1 MSVAFNGVVLVAPGV
16 ASYIDDSASS
26 SSPTTT
32 ANAIAI
38 LGESERGETGQPVV
52 FTDSSAVRAYYGT
65 SSVDLPLIYGITRAM
80 NAGASRVYGLRV
92 GNATKAS
99 VSIKSGNQNLINILT
114 KEWGNTGNAWN
125 LEITTNASDPLAKD
139 IKLTLH
145 DGRVYRQTK
154 IGKNVAQIEYFSPV
168 YSLGIGTISSISNNV
183 YSLSVAATQGV
194 EVGSVLSATGASSDS
209 GSFGSG
215 KCVVTAVTA
224 PTWANGA
231 VVPGTITFTSSVTT
245 NPGAPRG
252 TVSGIMA
259 QKTTAKDASGGYTF
273 QPAVEIAVLNGVA
286 NLRLYTPGEPT
297 AVAIPLQPYDTLA
310 KLTAR
315 VNQYFVVSKAG
326 QAAIP
331 QVAGS
336 TYGSPLSANL
346 QRLGVTEDSGSVV
359 FGITDNGGGN
369 PSSVSVPYTKTML
382 LSEFRNAMQDSLRA
396 VNNNGLVGSDSLEN
410 ATVDYLQRVGDV
422 IGKSGPANVTA
433 PGTATITTG
442 PTGAITGVVVASGAG
457 WETDDLA
464 TLSQGTSSATI
475 KYSATTTPA
484 WSVSSAGSGFKR
496 GTPVTFG
503 GTVSNGVLT
512 AMGTVT
518 AGGLNH
524 RVGDVLSTP
533 ITTGI
538 TAATVTVASVKVL
551 EKSLASGTWF
561 ITSDVDG
568 ANITY
573 TFQGGG
579 LVLADFANM
588 ATLDPATVS
597 LTRAAVSGSGGGT
610 ATITGTILSISQS
623 GTPVF
628 SILSATT
635 VGSGTGTLSGTG
647 NVLVTSTRTT
657 VTGPAATL
665 TLTTGGTGL
674 TGTSLTTV
682 DYSTI
687 PLVPVKSVLK
697 ISTGSVATPS
707 LAKFYRLA
715 ADANSTILGAIG
727 LANQSSPTT
736 SSIVG
741 VSFETPLITFRAMIP
756 AVSSYGWKFGI
767 APGMADG
774 TLSSSKLDMYPK
786 TNVYTTA
793 AMQQDP
799 NLGKTYFSANTNA
812 LVDALN
818 GNIFGAL
825 IEATKVYSSSRI
837 DNGIYAFGGGTETP
851 VEPSHWDEA
860 LAKLQQLEDLEIIV
874 PMTPNASIQSATL
887 AHCLSMSGP
896 LGKRERFAV
905 FGGELGQSTA
915 AVSTLASQFNDKRAV
930 LVWPGV
936 KDYDES
942 GNVITWAPYF
952 AAATIAGQ
960 LAAQSDIAEP
970 LTNKTV
976 SVRGLETI
984 PRLNDI
990 DALINAGVLVIR
1002 YDSNRGYSVAQS
1014 LTTWSG
1020 DTRYVRREI
1029 STMRSADTVMRRV
1042 RASIAN
1048 IVGSKLTPNLI
1059 DTIRSRITTQLQLAE
1074 NGQIIVGN
1082 GQFPAFKDVLVRAV
1096 GDAIYAEFSISPAI
1110 PANYLLITAH
1120 IM

>member
-168 YSLGIGTISSISNNV
+168 YSLGTGTISPNGSISNSYV
-183 YSLSVAATQGV
+183 LSVAATQGV
-194 EVGSVLSATGASSDS
+194 EVGSVLSATGAGSDN

-215 KCVVTAVTA
+215 KCVVTAVNP
-224 PTWANGA
+224 PTWLSGA
-231 VVPGTITFTSSVTT
+231 FVPGTITFTSTVTT

-252 TVSGIMA
+252 AVSGIMA

-297 AVAIPLQPYDTLA
+297 PVAIPLQPYDTLA

-331 QVAGS
+331 QVVGS
-336 TYGSPLSANL
+336 AYGSPLSANL

-359 FGITDNGGGN
+359 FGITDSGGGN
-369 PSSVSVPYTKTML
+369 RSSVSVPYTKTML

-396 VNNNGLVGSDSLEN
+396 VNNNGLVGPDSLVS
-410 ATVDYLQRVGDV
+410 ATVDYLQRAGTAS
-422 IGKSGPANVTA
+422 GKSGPSNVTT
-433 PGTATITTG
+433 PGTAIITTASD
-442 PTGAITGVVVASGAG
+442 GAITGASVSSTG

-464 TLSQGTSSATI
+464 TLTQGTSTATI
-475 KYSATTTPA
+475 KYSGTA
-484 WSVSSAGSGFKR
+484 WSVISGGTGFKR
-496 GTPVTFG
+496 GTPVNFTGSVSG
-503 GTVSNGVLT
+503 GTLSSPVV
-512 AMGTVT
+512 TV
-518 AGGLNH
+518 GGGGSNH
-524 RVGDVLSTP
+524 RVGDVLST
-533 ITTGI
+533 TTG
-538 TAATVTVASVKVL
+538 TNPATVTVASVKVL
-551 EKSLASGTWF
+551 EKTSLTGTT
-561 ITSDVDG
+561 IDKESNG
-568 ANITY
+568 ATPPTYTY
-573 TFQGGG
+573 TFTGGTLAPADLANVATG
-579 LVLADFANM
+579 DSVSVSIGGTSLVNAVVFSVTGPTADP
-588 ATLDPATVS
+588 PATFS
-597 LTRAAVSGSGGGT
+597 LRSST
-610 ATITGTILSISQS
+610 
-623 GTPVF
+623 
-628 SILSATT
+628 SATT
-635 VGSGTGTLSGTG
+635 LTASTITI
-647 NVLVTSTRTT
+647 TSTRTS
-657 VTGPAATL
+657 VLGAAATL
-665 TLTTGGTGL
+665 NMTAQGTGL
-674 TGTSLTTV
+674 TGTSFATV
-682 DYSTI
+682 DYSSI
-687 PLVPVKSVLK
+687 PLVPVKPVLK
-697 ISTGSVATPS
+697 ISTGSA
-707 LAKFYRLA
+707 AKFYSLA
-715 ADANSTILGAIG
+715 ADANSTILNAIG
-727 LANQSSPTT
+727 LAGQSSLSL
-736 SSIVG
+736 SSITG
-741 VSFETPLITFRAMIP
+741 VSFDTPLITFRAMIP

-774 TLSSSKLDMYPK
+774 TLSSSKLDMCPK

-793 AMQQDP
+793 AMQEDP

-818 GNIFGAL
+818 GSIFGAL

-837 DNGIYAFGGGTETP
+837 DNGVYAFGGAIETP

-905 FGGELGQSTA
+905 FGGGLGQSTA
-915 AVSTLASQFNDKRAV
+915 DVSTLASQFNDKRAV

-960 LAAQSDIAEP
+960 LAAQADIAEP
-970 LTNKTV
+970 LTNKSV

-1048 IVGSKLTPNLI
+1048 IVGSKLTPDLLN
-1059 DTIRSRITTQLQLAE
+1059 TIRARITTQLQLAE
-1074 NGQIIVGN
+1074 NGQIIVGS
-1082 GQFPAFKDVLVRAV
+1082 GQFPAFKDILVRAV

>member
-1 MSVAFNGVVLVAPGV
+1 M
-16 ASYIDDSASS
+16 
-26 SSPTTT
+26 
-32 ANAIAI
+32 
-38 LGESERGETGQPVV
+38 
-52 FTDSSAVRAYYGT
+52 
-65 SSVDLPLIYGITRAM
+65 
-80 NAGASRVYGLRV
+80 
-92 GNATKAS
+92 
-99 VSIKSGNQNLINILT
+99 
-114 KEWGNTGNAWN
+114 
-125 LEITTNASDPLAKD
+125 
-139 IKLTLH
+139 
-145 DGRVYRQTK
+145 
-154 IGKNVAQIEYFSPV
+154 
-168 YSLGIGTISSISNNV
+168 YSLGTGTISSSGSA

-231 VVPGTITFTSSVTT
+231 VVPGTITFTSTVTT

-273 QPAVEIAVLNGVA
+273 QPAVEIAVLNGIA
-286 NLRLYTPGEPT
+286 NLRLYTPGQPT

-315 VNQYFVVSKAG
+315 VNQYFVTSRAG

-336 TYGSPLSANL
+336 TYGSPLSATL
-346 QRLGVTEDSGSVV
+346 GRLGVTEDSGSVV

-382 LSEFRNAMQDSLRA
+382 LSEFRTTMQESLKA
-396 VNNNGLVGSDSLEN
+396 VNNNGLVGPDSLVN
-410 ATVDYLQRVGDV
+410 ATVDYLQRSGDV

-433 PGTATITTG
+433 PGIADITTNSS
-442 PTGAITGVVVASGAG
+442 GAITGVTVTNGAG

-464 TLSQGTSSATI
+464 KLSQDARIATI
-475 KYSATTTPA
+475 KYSGTA
-484 WSVSSAGSGFKR
+484 WSVMSSSTGFIK
-496 GTPVTFG
+496 G
-503 GTVSNGVLT
+503 GTSVNFTGNVSVSGVLSSPI
-512 AMGTVT
+512 VT
-518 AGGLNH
+518 SGGANH
-524 RVGDVLSTP
+524 RVNTTLSTIGGTIP
-533 ITTGI
+533 
-538 TAATVTVASVKVL
+538 ATVTVASVEVL
-551 EKSLASGTWF
+551 KKTDLSSWTITRTSDGDTPPTYTYSFSGGSLTVAQAVNLGVGDLVTVSLNNQPLVGATVSNASLASDASGMFSVTSATNATTLTATTIT
-561 ITSDVDG
+561 ITS
-568 ANITY
+568 I
-573 TFQGGG
+573 
-579 LVLADFANM
+579 
-588 ATLDPATVS
+588 
-597 LTRAAVSGSGGGT
+597 
-610 ATITGTILSISQS
+610 
-623 GTPVF
+623 
-628 SILSATT
+628 
-635 VGSGTGTLSGTG
+635 
-647 NVLVTSTRTT
+647 RTT

-665 TLTTGGTGL
+665 TVASSGTGL
-674 TGTSLTTV
+674 AGTSFATV
-682 DYSTI
+682 DYSPV
-687 PLVPVKSVLK
+687 PLVPVKPVLK
-697 ISTGSVATPS
+697 ISAGSVATPS
-707 LAKFYRLA
+707 LAKFYSLA
-715 ADANSTILGAIG
+715 ADENSTILGAIG
-727 LANQSSPTT
+727 LASQPSLNL
-736 SSIVG
+736 SSITG
-741 VSFETPLITFRAMIP
+741 VSFDTPPITFRAMIP

-774 TLSSSKLDMYPK
+774 TLSSSKLDMCPK

-799 NLGKTYFSANTNA
+799 LLGKTYFSANTNA

-818 GNIFGAL
+818 GSIFGAL

-837 DNGIYAFGGGTETP
+837 DNGVYAFGGAIETP

-905 FGGELGQSTA
+905 FGGGLGQSTA
-915 AVSTLASQFNDKRAV
+915 DVSTLASQFNDKRAV

-960 LAAQSDIAEP
+960 LAAQADIAEP
-970 LTNKTV
+970 LTSKTV

-1048 IVGSKLTPNLI
+1048 IVGSKLTPDLI
-1059 DTIRSRITTQLQLAE
+1059 NTIRARITTQLQLAE
-1074 NGQIIVGN
+1074 NGQIIVGS

>member
-125 LEITTNASDPLAKD
+125 LEVTTNASDPLAKD

-168 YSLGIGTISSISNNV
+168 YSLGAGAISSSGSNA

-194 EVGSVLSATGASSDS
+194 QVGSVLSATGASGDS

-231 VVPGTITFTSSVTT
+231 VVPGTITFTSTVTT

-286 NLRLYTPGEPT
+286 NLRLYTPGEAT

-336 TYGSPLSANL
+336 AYGSPLSANL

-396 VNNNGLVGSDSLEN
+396 VNNNGLVGSDSLVN
-410 ATVDYLQRVGDV
+410 ATVDYLQRAGDV

-442 PTGAITGVVVASGAG
+442 PTGAITGASVGSTG

-464 TLSQGTSSATI
+464 TLTQGTSTATI
-475 KYSATTTPA
+475 KYSGTA
-484 WSVSSAGSGFKR
+484 WSVISAGTGFKR
-496 GTPVTFG
+496 GASVSFT
-503 GTVSNGVLT
+503 GTVSNDGALSSVS
-512 AMGTVT
+512 TVT
-518 AGGLNH
+518 PGALNH
-524 RVGDVLSTP
+524 RVGDVLSTTG
-533 ITTGI
+533 TTP
-538 TAATVTVASVKVL
+538 ATVTVGSVEVLKKTSLTSTTIEKASNTLDQV
-551 EKSLASGTWF
+551 T
-561 ITSDVDG
+561 TH
-568 ANITY
+568 TY
-573 TFQGGG
+573 TFTGGT
-579 LVLADFANM
+579 LVPLDLANVAMGDSVSVTIGGTIIQNALVFGV
-588 ATLDPATVS
+588 TGPTVEPATFSIRS
-597 LTRAAVSGSGGGT
+597 LTNATTLTASGVTITSTRPGALGAAVSLSLPTGGSG
-610 ATITGTILSISQS
+610 
-623 GTPVF
+623 
-628 SILSATT
+628 
-635 VGSGTGTLSGTG
+635 LSGT
-647 NVLVTSTRTT
+647 NF
-657 VTGPAATL
+657 
-665 TLTTGGTGL
+665 
-674 TGTSLTTV
+674 TTV
-682 DYSTI
+682 DYSAI
-687 PLVPVKSVLK
+687 PLVPVKPVLK

-707 LAKFYRLA
+707 LAKFYSLT
-715 ADANSTILGAIG
+715 ADANSTILNAIG
-727 LANQSSPTT
+727 LASQSSLNL
-736 SSIVG
+736 SSITG
-741 VSFETPLITFRAMIP
+741 VSFDTPLITFRAMIP

-774 TLSSSKLDMYPK
+774 TLSSSKLDMCPK

-793 AMQQDP
+793 AMQEDP

-818 GNIFGAL
+818 GSIFGAL

-837 DNGIYAFGGGTETP
+837 DNGVYAFGGAIESP

-905 FGGELGQSTA
+905 FGGGLGQSTA
-915 AVSTLASQFNDKRAV
+915 DVSTLASQFNDKRAV

-942 GNVITWAPYF
+942 GNIITWAPYF

-960 LAAQSDIAEP
+960 LAAQADIAEP

-1048 IVGSKLTPNLI
+1048 IVGSKLTPDLLN
-1059 DTIRSRITTQLQLAE
+1059 TIRARITTQLQLAE

-1082 GQFPAFKDVLVRAV
+1082 GQFPAFKDILVRAV

>member
-125 LEITTNASDPLAKD
+125 LEVTTNASDPLAKD

-168 YSLGIGTISSISNNV
+168 YSLGTGTITVNTTVPTNPV
-183 YSLSVAATQGV
+183 YTLSVAATQGV
-194 EVGSVLSATGASSDS
+194 QVGSVLSATGDKNDT

-215 KCVVTAVTA
+215 KCVVTGVSV
-224 PTWANGA
+224 PTWGNGA
-231 VVPGTITFTSSVTT
+231 VVPGTITFTSTVTT
-245 NPGAPRG
+245 GPGAPRSG

-273 QPAVEIAVLNGVA
+273 QPAVEIAVLNGIA

-315 VNQYFVVSKAG
+315 VNQYFVTSRAG

-331 QVAGS
+331 LVAGS
-336 TYGSPLSANL
+336 LYGSPLSANL

-396 VNNNGLVGSDSLEN
+396 VNNNGLVGSDSLTN
-410 ATVDYLQRVGDV
+410 ATVDYLQRSGDV
-422 IGKSGPANVTA
+422 IGKSGTANVTT
-433 PGTATITTG
+433 PGIADITTNSS
-442 PTGAITGVVVASGAG
+442 GAITGVTVTNGAG

-464 TLSQGTSSATI
+464 KLSQDARIAII
-475 KYSATTTPA
+475 KYNATTSA
-484 WSVSSAGSGFKR
+484 WSVMSSSTGFIKG
-496 GTPVTFG
+496 GTPVNFT
-503 GTVSNGVLT
+503 GTVSGSGVLSSPI
-512 AMGTVT
+512 VT
-518 AGGLNH
+518 SGGANH
-524 RVGDVLSTP
+524 RVNTTLSTTAG
-533 ITTGI
+533 TTP
-538 TAATVTVASVKVL
+538 ATVTVASVEVL
-551 EKSLASGTWF
+551 KKTDLSSWTITKSSDGATPPTYTYSFSGGSLTVAQAVNLGVGDLVTVSLNNQALAGATVSNTSLAS
-561 ITSDVDG
+561 D
-568 ANITY
+568 A
-573 TFQGGG
+573 
-579 LVLADFANM
+579 
-588 ATLDPATVS
+588 
-597 LTRAAVSGSGGGT
+597 SGM
-610 ATITGTILSISQS
+610 
-623 GTPVF
+623 F
-628 SILSATT
+628 SVTSATNAT
-635 VGSGTGTLSGTG
+635 TLTTSAITI
-647 NVLVTSTRTT
+647 TSTRTT

-665 TLTTGGTGL
+665 TVASSGTGL
-674 TGTSLTTV
+674 TTANTSFTTV
-682 DYSTI
+682 DYSPV
-687 PLVPVKSVLK
+687 PLVPVKPVLK
-697 ISTGSVATPS
+697 ISAGSVAAPS
-707 LAKFYRLA
+707 LAKFYSLA
-715 ADANSTILGAIG
+715 ADENSTILRAIG
-727 LANQSSPTT
+727 LGSQPSLNL
-736 SSIVG
+736 SSITG
-741 VSFETPLITFRAMIP
+741 VSFDTPLIPFRAMIP

-774 TLSSSKLDMYPK
+774 TLSSSKLDMCPK

-793 AMQQDP
+793 AMQEDP

-837 DNGIYAFGGGTETP
+837 DNGVYAFGGAIETP

-905 FGGELGQSTA
+905 FGGGLGQSTA
-915 AVSTLASQFNDKRAV
+915 DVSTLASQFNDKRAV

-960 LAAQSDIAEP
+960 LAAQADIAEP

-1048 IVGSKLTPNLI
+1048 IVGSKLTPDLI
-1059 DTIRSRITTQLQLAE
+1059 NTIRARITTQLQLAE

>member
-168 YSLGIGTISSISNNV
+168 YSLGTGTISSISNNV

-194 EVGSVLSATGASSDS
+194 QVGSVLSATGASSDS

-231 VVPGTITFTSSVTT
+231 VVPGTITFTSTVTT

-315 VNQYFVVSKAG
+315 VNQYFVTSRAG

-382 LSEFRNAMQDSLRA
+382 LSEFRNTMQDSLRA
-396 VNNNGLVGSDSLEN
+396 VNNNGLVGPDSLVN
-410 ATVDYLQRVGDV
+410 ATVDYLQRSGDV

-433 PGTATITTG
+433 PGTATIITG

-475 KYSATTTPA
+475 KYSGTA

-524 RVGDVLSTP
+524 RVGDVLST
-533 ITTGI
+533 TTGT

-551 EKSLASGTWF
+551 EKSLASGTWV

-568 ANITY
+568 SNITY
-573 TFQGGG
+573 TFQSGG
-579 LVLADFANM
+579 LALADFANM

-597 LTRAAVSGSGGGT
+597 LTRAAVSGTGGGT
-610 ATITGTILSISQS
+610 ATITGTIMSIAQS

-628 SILSATT
+628 SILSTT
-635 VGSGTGTLSGTG
+635 AVGSGSGALSGTG
-647 NVLVTSTRTT
+647 NVLATSTRTT

-687 PLVPVKSVLK
+687 SLVPVKPVLK

-707 LAKFYRLA
+707 LAKFYSLA

-727 LANQSSPTT
+727 LASQSSLNA
-736 SSIVG
+736 SSITG
-741 VSFETPLITFRAMIP
+741 GSFDTPLITFRAMIP

-774 TLSSSKLDMYPK
+774 TLSSSKLDMCPK

-793 AMQQDP
+793 AMQEDP

-837 DNGIYAFGGGTETP
+837 DNGVYAFGGAIETP

-905 FGGELGQSTA
+905 FGGGLGQSTA
-915 AVSTLASQFNDKRAV
+915 DVSTLASQFNDKRAV

-960 LAAQSDIAEP
+960 LAAQADIAEP

-1048 IVGSKLTPNLI
+1048 IVGSKLTPDLI
-1059 DTIRSRITTQLQLAE
+1059 NTIRARITTQLQLAE

>member
-125 LEITTNASDPLAKD
+125 LEVTTNASDPLAKD

-168 YSLGIGTISSISNNV
+168 YSLGTGTISSTVNTTVPTDPI
-183 YSLSVAATQGV
+183 YALSVAATQGV
-194 EVGSVLSATGASSDS
+194 EVGSVLSATGAGSDS

-215 KCVVTAVTA
+215 KCVVTAVTP

-231 VVPGTITFTSSVTT
+231 VVPGTINFTSTVTT

-252 TVSGIMA
+252 TISGIMA

-273 QPAVEIAVLNGVA
+273 QPAVEIAVLNGIA

-331 QVAGS
+331 QVVSS
-336 TYGSPLSANL
+336 TYGSPLSATL
-346 QRLGVTEDSGSVV
+346 GRLGVTEDSGSVA
-359 FGITDNGGGN
+359 FGITDSGGGN

-382 LSEFRNAMQDSLRA
+382 LAEFRTTMQESLKA
-396 VNNNGLVGSDSLEN
+396 VNNNGSVGLESLTN
-410 ATVDYLQRVGDV
+410 ATVNYLQRVGDV
-422 IGKSGPANVTA
+422 FGKSGPANVTV
-433 PGTATITTG
+433 PGTATIITG
-442 PTGAITGVVVASGAG
+442 STGAITTVTVGSTG

-464 TLSQGTSSATI
+464 TLSQGANSATI
-475 KYSATTTPA
+475 KYSGTA

-503 GTVSNGVLT
+503 ATISSGALT
-512 AMGTVT
+512 AIGAVT

-533 ITTGI
+533 ITTGT

-551 EKSLASGTWF
+551 EKSLASGTWD
-561 ITSDVDG
+561 ISSSVDG
-568 ANITY
+568 ANTTY
-573 TFQGGG
+573 NFQGGG

-588 ATLDPATVS
+588 ATGDPATVS
-597 LTRAAVSGSGGGT
+597 LTRAAVSGSGAGS
-610 ATITGTILSISQS
+610 ATITGTIMSISQS

-635 VGSGTGTLSGTG
+635 VGNGTGTLSGTG

-665 TLTTGGTGL
+665 TLTAGGTGL

-687 PLVPVKSVLK
+687 PLVPVKPVLK
-697 ISTGSVATPS
+697 ISTGSVA
-707 LAKFYRLA
+707 KFYSLA
-715 ADANSTILGAIG
+715 ADPNTTILGAIG
-727 LANQSSPTT
+727 LANQSSPNA
-736 SSIVG
+736 SSITG
-741 VSFETPLITFRAMIP
+741 VSFDTPQISFRAMIP

-774 TLSSSKLDMYPK
+774 TLSSSKLDMCPRI
-786 TNVYTTA
+786 NVYTTA
-793 AMQQDP
+793 AMQEDP

-837 DNGIYAFGGGTETP
+837 DNGVYAFGGAIETP

-905 FGGELGQSTA
+905 FGGGLGQSTA
-915 AVSTLASQFNDKRAV
+915 DVSTLASQFNDKRAV

-936 KDYDES
+936 KDYDQS

-960 LAAQSDIAEP
+960 LASQADIAEP

-1048 IVGSKLTPNLI
+1048 IVGSKLTPDLI
-1059 DTIRSRITTQLQLAE
+1059 NTIRARITTQLQLAE

-1082 GQFPAFKDVLVRAV
+1082 GQFPAFKDILVRAV